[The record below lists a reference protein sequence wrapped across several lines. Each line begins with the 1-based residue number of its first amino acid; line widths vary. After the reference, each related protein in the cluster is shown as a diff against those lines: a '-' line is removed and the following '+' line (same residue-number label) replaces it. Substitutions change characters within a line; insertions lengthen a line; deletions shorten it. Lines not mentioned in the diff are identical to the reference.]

1 MSQDARKVL
10 RKLEYGVYIVTMGR
24 GQSGN
29 ALTASWLTQ
38 VSSEPLMIALA
49 VKSSHQSAQLI
60 ADAGNFAV
68 NLIAE
73 GQEEFA
79 KTFYGPAESG
89 YRKLDGATVTDS
101 PASNSPVLSGA
112 VGYLDCKVV
121 NKLDVGNHVLF
132 IAEVTAASF
141 DSDDAILTTTNSKLH
156 YTG

>member
-1 MSQDARKVL
+1 MNQDARKVL

-38 VSSEPLMIALA
+38 VSSEPPMIALA

-60 ADAGNFAV
+60 ADTGNFVV

-89 YRKLDGATVTDS
+89 YKKLDGATVTDS
-101 PASNSPVLSGA
+101 PASSSPVLSGA
-112 VGYLDCKVV
+112 AGYLDCKVV
-121 NKLDVGNHVLF
+121 NKLEVGNHVLF
-132 IAEVTAASF
+132 IAEVSAASL
-141 DSDDAILTTTNSKLH
+141 DSDGSILTTANSKLH
-156 YTG
+156 YAG